1 MPKKNLVDKLN
12 LKYFLHPVRLIVL
25 ILVLLYIFGVA
36 PRLHFDVQ
44 GILMH
49 PLVKLALVFVLFSF
63 AHLDGPLSFLLFVAL
78 LVTFVPELVR
88 GVGSGTSKLVKG
100 TAEGA
105 SSVVGGVT
113 ETGKQLVGGVAG
125 GTQQLVGG
133 VSGGTQ
139 QLVSSVAQGTQQLLG
154 SVGEGVQE
162 ILQGAGEAV
171 DEVVSAATKENLVNS
186 NINNGSGSSCQA
198 VPMHMKGC
206 DPNVGHNASFIRQ
219 KNSESCLFDGV
230 KVWKDE
236 IGPQGLNR
244 GNSVMGW
251 SGGQVGA
258 FY

>member
-12 LKYFLHPVRLIVL
+12 LKYFLHPVRLVVL

-36 PRLHFDVQ
+36 PRLNINVQ

-113 ETGKQLVGGVAG
+113 ETGK
-125 GTQQLVGG
+125 QLVGG

>member
-36 PRLHFDVQ
+36 PRLHFDVR

-88 GVGSGTSKLVKG
+88 RVGSGTSKLVNG

-113 ETGKQLVGGVAG
+113 ETGK
-125 GTQQLVGG
+125 QLVGG

>member
-12 LKYFLHPVRLIVL
+12 LKYFLHPVRLVVL

-36 PRLHFDVQ
+36 PRLNINVQ

-113 ETGKQLVGGVAG
+113 ETGK
-125 GTQQLVGG
+125 QLVGG

-251 SGGQVGA
+251 SGGQVGS